1 MPYRRQITDTRHRP
15 QPQPPVQPPVQQ
27 GPAPGMLPIG
37 APGSDMQTF
46 GTNDIPGYMP
56 GMGYQAIKGYYDYL
70 NQQREA
76 ERQKA
81 GFEGD
86 YGGWSLGEKGY
97 NPTWSPGTVGMPD
110 EDEGGES
117 PAAPGVTDTPPL
129 ETPQGKPILS
139 RAATSPG
146 FNSQITPGTLGGAT
160 PTWTLSPGGMEMT
173 GGGSMPAQRSPIT
186 PGTMGGRFPRRP
198 RTFGGY
204 PGASVYGGGGGG
216 SGYGGSYGQR
226 RGF

>member
-1 MPYRRQITDTRHRP
+1 MPYRRQIMEDTRRRP

-56 GMGYQAIKGYYDYL
+56 GMGYQAIKGYYDYM

-86 YGGWSLGEKGY
+86 YGGWSLGEKRY

-129 ETPQGKPILS
+129 ETPQGKPINQL
-139 RAATSPG
+139 AGASP
-146 FNSQITPGTLGGAT
+146 FPRPGTVQEPMRQQYAAMQPQGF
-160 PTWTLSPGGMEMT
+160 
-173 GGGSMPAQRSPIT
+173 QR
-186 PGTMGGRFPRRP
+186 RQRA
-198 RTFGGY
+198 FGGY
-204 PGASVYGGGGGG
+204 PGASVYGGGGG